1 MILSISNSAINRMNI
16 LDSFGSLL
24 KSKNEGFEKDECSQA
39 TPLPRL
45 KSMLEREVISSSRIT
60 RKG

>member
-1 MILSISNSAINRMNI
+1 MNI
-16 LDSFGSLL
+16 LDSFSSLFG
-24 KSKNEGFEKDECSQA
+24 SKNGGFSKDERNQA

-60 RKG
+60 KKG